1 MGRGGGQGDGEGSS
15 SFIGHLWC
23 FTRYAFFR
31 FSIFTIANKYFL
43 LLHSWTIFLTSS
55 TLYSILRVSSLFL
68 DSRNRPLKLYCK
80 KQSRGKCVTLS
91 NLKLLL
97 LCFFLYQLLN
107 KADTRKSKIKNL
119 KEVSTR
125 EFLYLHSSKSMKLA
139 EIIVNK
145 IDCLCFIYQRF
156 ISTGTGRF
164 GKFCLYSLGI

>member
-1 MGRGGGQGDGEGSS
+1 MNLLRKNLKKSPLSIPPQGDGEGSS

-23 FTRYAFFR
+23 FTRDAFFR

-68 DSRNRPLKLYCK
+68 DFRNRPLKLYCK

-107 KADTRKSKIKNL
+107 KTDTRKSKIKNL

-125 EFLYLHSSKSMKLA
+125 EFLHLHSSTSMELA
-139 EIIVNK
+139 EII
-145 IDCLCFIYQRF
+145 
-156 ISTGTGRF
+156 
-164 GKFCLYSLGI
+164 